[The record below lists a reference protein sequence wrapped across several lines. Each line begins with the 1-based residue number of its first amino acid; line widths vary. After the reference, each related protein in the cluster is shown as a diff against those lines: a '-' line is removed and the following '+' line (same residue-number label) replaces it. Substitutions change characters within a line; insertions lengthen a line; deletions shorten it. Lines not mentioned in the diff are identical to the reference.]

1 MAYVDLEEVGKE
13 VGFALEDGEGS
24 GHEGGRAVHQ
34 EHGAGHEI
42 GETVEAGGGA
52 LVEGQIFGAE
62 GVGQLESLPETEGE
76 TFAGDGVD
84 RAGGVAD
91 EGDVAGG
98 DVAETPAHG
107 DGSAGGVAG
116 VGQGET
122 VLQGWEESQRLWN
135 ASEF

>member
-1 MAYVDLEEVGKE
+1 MAYVDLEEVGEE
-13 VGFALEDGEGS
+13 VGFALEGGEGP
-24 GHEGGRAVHQ
+24 GHEGRRTVHQ
-34 EHGAGHEI
+34 EHGAGHEM
-42 GETVEAGGGA
+42 GEAMEAGVGA

-62 GVGQLESLPETEGE
+62 SVGQFESLTETEGE
-76 TFAGDGVD
+76 AFAGDGVD

-107 DGSAGGVAG
+107 DGSAGSVAG

-122 VLQGWEESQRLWN
+122 VLQGWEES
-135 ASEF
+135 